1 METFDLKRILLS
13 DSKTSELGVYNFTPI
28 EVFTINRFIP
38 YGTKLELEDR
48 IMNGNSVSNRPS
60 S

>member
-28 EVFTINRFIP
+28 EVFTINRFLP
-38 YGTKLELEDR
+38 FGTKVE
-48 IMNGNSVSNRPS
+48 
-60 S
+60 